1 MADGS
6 AGHFI
11 QPQRRLT
18 MHLKKSALILLSAA
32 LLFSGACVSEASLW
46 PGLASKVSEKSGA
59 FRTDDYH
66 VGNANLMSPY
76 LITRSNNTNFAGRV
90 NAAIAHE
97 KSDFIGELKED
108 NKRIYTEGWMIWH
121 EGLIGNY
128 ISNSDGITSIVLV
141 KQKLSEGA
149 EHGKTFAKGL
159 NFNGVGDLMDL
170 AKVLPNLTVEEV
182 NKCIELTA
190 NKKHITLLDKHTVT
204 EIPTNFYV
212 GKNKVVYAIYQQND
226 LTPFSEGVFAVPV
239 GKV

>member
-76 LITRSNNTNFAGRV
+76 LITRSNNTM
-90 NAAIAHE
+90 
-97 KSDFIGELKED
+97 KS
-108 NKRIYTEGWMIWH
+108 RISS
-121 EGLIGNY
+121 GN
-128 ISNSDGITSIVLV
+128 
-141 KQKLSEGA
+141 
-149 EHGKTFAKGL
+149 
-159 NFNGVGDLMDL
+159 
-170 AKVLPNLTVEEV
+170 
-182 NKCIELTA
+182 
-190 NKKHITLLDKHTVT
+190 
-204 EIPTNFYV
+204 
-212 GKNKVVYAIYQQND
+212 
-226 LTPFSEGVFAVPV
+226 
-239 GKV
+239 